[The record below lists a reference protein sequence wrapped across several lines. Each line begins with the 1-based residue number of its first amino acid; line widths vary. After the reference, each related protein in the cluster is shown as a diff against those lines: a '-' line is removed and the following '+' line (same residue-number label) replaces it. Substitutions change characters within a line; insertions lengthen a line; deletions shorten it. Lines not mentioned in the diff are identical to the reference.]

1 MSKNSRADKYRKTIR
16 ATAKQLGVPPSSELA
31 RHVSLLKMM
40 REQIE
45 IRLIDGRGDPDPDS
59 LLKLDATL
67 RQYLPFAEP
76 AGVQLV
82 IKAAR
87 LCHRCKAELEAEPAP
102 PPPPVPPSVAAEG
115 SANVIT
121 PPKPDAPK
129 PRPSL
134 ERADN
139 VVELVPD
146 KLKAHRGREF

>member
-1 MSKNSRADKYRKTIR
+1 MSTNSRADKYRKTIR

-87 LCHRCKAELEAEPAP
+87 LCHRCKAELEAEPP
-102 PPPPVPPSVAAEG
+102 PPLPPVPPSVAAEG
-115 SANVIT
+115 SDNVT
-121 PPKPDAPK
+121 PPKPDAPR
-129 PRPSL
+129 PRPSF

-146 KLKAHRGREF
+146 KAHRGREF